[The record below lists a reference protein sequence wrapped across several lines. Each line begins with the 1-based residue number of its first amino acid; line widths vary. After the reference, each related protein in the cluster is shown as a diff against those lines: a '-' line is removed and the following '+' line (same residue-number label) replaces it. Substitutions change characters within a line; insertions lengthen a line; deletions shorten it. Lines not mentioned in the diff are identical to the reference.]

1 MPKVLVPFAEGMEE
15 MEAVIIVDVLRRAG
29 IEVLSASLK
38 EGPVKASRGVRIL
51 ADITLGEINF
61 EDFDMIVLPGGG
73 GGTKVLGAEPKILEL
88 LKDAKEKNKW
98 IAAICAAPS
107 ILVHQNILTS
117 KDRFTAFPGIISNNS
132 GYTGSRLEISG
143 KIVTSIGPGSAFEFA
158 LELVKILSGEESMLK
173 VKSAL
178 QLAS

>member
-15 MEAVIIVDVLRRAG
+15 MEAVIIVDVLRRAE
-29 IEVLSASLK
+29 IEVVSASLI

-51 ADITLGEINF
+51 ADTTLDEVNF
-61 EDFDMIVLPGGG
+61 ENFNMIVLPGGG
-73 GGTKVLGAEPKILEL
+73 GGTKVLSSEPKILEL
-88 LKDAKEKNKW
+88 LKNAKEKNKW

-158 LELVKILSGEESMLK
+158 LELIKILSGEESMLK

>member
-29 IEVLSASLK
+29 VEVTSASLK
-38 EGPVKASRGVRIL
+38 EGEVKASRGVRIL
-51 ADITLGEINF
+51 ADTTL
-61 EDFDMIVLPGGG
+61 DRVDLKHFDMIVLPGGG
-73 GGTKVLGAEPKILEL
+73 PGTKALGADPKIAQL
-88 LKDAKEKNKW
+88 LKEAKQEGKW
-98 IAAICAAPS
+98 IGAICAAPS
-107 ILVHQNILTS
+107 VLVHQNILTQ
-117 KDRFTAFPGIISNNS
+117 KDKFTAFPGIVSDVP

-143 KIVTSIGPGSAFEFA
+143 KIVTSVGPGSAFEFS
-158 LELVKILSGEESMLK
+158 LELVRILCGEESMLK

>member
-15 MEAVIIVDVLRRAG
+15 MEAVIIVDVLSRAG

-38 EGPVKASRGVRIL
+38 EGPVKASRGIRIL
-51 ADITLGEINF
+51 ADTTLDEINF
-61 EDFDMIVLPGGG
+61 EDFDMIVLPGGE
-73 GGTKVLGAEPKILEL
+73 GGTKVLSVEPKVSEL
-88 LKDAKEKNKW
+88 LKNAKEKNKW

-143 KIVTSIGPGSAFEFA
+143 KIITSIGPGSAFEFA